1 MNRIKTLRKKHNITQ
16 SKFCKILNIAQP
28 TLSGYE
34 TGNFQ
39 PDNQTLFKIADYFNE
54 SVDYLLGREKPKNRL
69 SIMRQYKKISTKRV
83 AQELD
88 VNEETYMQIENEFL
102 PMDQSQL
109 KTLSE
114 FYQVKTDFLIGKPY
128 RLTIPVERWHKS
140 LQEDYAKASK
150 EEKICMEYKYGGV
163 VFDCDK
169 LGIAPAF
176 TEEERALGLS
186 DNHPIALSDDDRELI
201 NLFAEAEEK
210 LGKTYVRGIKQM
222 VRLHIDSK
230 DKS

>member
-1 MNRIKTLRKKHNITQ
+1 MKIKELRTKKGISQAELGRFVGVERSTICQ
-16 SKFCKILNIAQP
+16 
-28 TLSGYE
+28 YE
-34 TGNFQ
+34 KGTRM
-39 PDNQTLFKIADYFNE
+39 PDNNTLIKLADYFGV
-54 SVDYLLGREKPKNRL
+54 SVDYLLERG
-69 SIMRQYKKISTKRV
+69 YKI
-83 AQELD
+83 
-88 VNEETYMQIENEFL
+88 
-102 PMDQSQL
+102 
-109 KTLSE
+109 
-114 FYQVKTDFLIGKPY
+114 
-128 RLTIPVERWHKS
+128 TIPVEKWHKS
-140 LQEDYAKASK
+140 LQQDYAKASK

-210 LGKTYVRGIKQM
+210 LGKNYVKAIKQM
-222 VRLHIDSK
+222 VRLQIDSK